1 MDILV
6 AHNFYKQ
13 PGGED
18 QCVAAE
24 IAMLRAYGH
33 RVWQYSV
40 SNDLIDTMGYLQL
53 ASRTIWSQ
61 QTFRELRRMFQTHR
75 PQIAHFHNTF
85 PLISPSAY
93 YAAQAESVR
102 VVQTV
107 HNFRLC
113 CANGILFRDG
123 TVCEDCLDSSSP
135 WWGIVHKCYRNS
147 RVASAGAVS
156 MLATHRAL
164 GSWWRAVDL
173 YIALTE
179 FSRRKLVEGGLPASK
194 IAVKPNFVYP
204 DPGAGAGRGGYA
216 IFVGRLSQEK
226 GLETL
231 LSAWRLLDGILPLK
245 IAGSGPMAV
254 AVQEAASNDVAI
266 QFLGPVSFET
276 VNTLIGE
283 ATVLVLTS
291 EWYENFPR
299 VLVEAFAKGT
309 PVIASKLGAMAE
321 IVDDGRTGL
330 HFKPGDA
337 ADLAAKVRL
346 LLAEPRLL
354 AQMRRAAREKFDESF
369 TAESNYKRLMAL
381 YELTLKRGTELAS
394 PSGCSMLSAWS

>member
-6 AHNFYKQ
+6 AHNSYKQ

-33 RVWQYSV
+33 RVTQYSV
-40 SNDLIDTMGYLQL
+40 SNDSIDTMGYLGL
-53 ASRTIWSQ
+53 ASRTIWNQ

-85 PLISPSAY
+85 PLISPSAF
-93 YAAQAESVR
+93 YAAQAENVR
-102 VVQTV
+102 VVQTM

-113 CANGILFRDG
+113 CTNGLLFRNG
-123 TVCEDCLDSSSP
+123 TVCEDCLGRSSP
-135 WWGIVHKCYRNS
+135 WRGIVHRCYRNS
-147 RVASAGAVS
+147 RVASAGIVS

-164 GSWWRAVDL
+164 GTWWRAVDL

-194 IAVKPNFVYP
+194 IAVKPNFAHP

-231 LSAWRLLDGILPLK
+231 LSAWRLLEGILPLK
-245 IAGSGPMAV
+245 IAGGGPMAA

-266 QFLGPVSFET
+266 QFLGHVPLET
-276 VNTLIGE
+276 VYTLIGE
-283 ATVLVLTS
+283 ATVLVLPS
-291 EWYENFPR
+291 ECYENFPK
-299 VLVEAFAKGT
+299 VIIEAFAKGT

-346 LLAEPRLL
+346 LLAEPQKL
-354 AQMRRAAREKFDESF
+354 ARMRKAARGKFDESF
-369 TAESNYKRLMAL
+369 RAEANHKRLMAL
-381 YELTLKRGTELAS
+381 YQLALKRQPAS
-394 PSGCSMLSAWS
+394 PPRYSATSASL